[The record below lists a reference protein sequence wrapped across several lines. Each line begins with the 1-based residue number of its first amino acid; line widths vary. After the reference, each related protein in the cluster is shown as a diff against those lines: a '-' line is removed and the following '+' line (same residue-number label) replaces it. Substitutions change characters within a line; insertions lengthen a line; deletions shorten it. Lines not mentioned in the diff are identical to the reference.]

1 MNLLSQ
7 NSLIKESDYDKVF
20 EKLLPYI
27 QTLKKIAKNAGD
39 EISYDSHESTINLPF
54 DEEMVREVLTMRD
67 KMSTDRLKYF
77 VNIGIGGARL
87 GAKAI
92 YDALLGH
99 FDVLESDRFPKLIF
113 LDTNDSESLYKFANL
128 LKQIEDLRDIVV
140 NVISKS
146 ATTTETLANLEIIAG
161 NFPKIN
167 ERLVI
172 TTEKDSKLWEAAN
185 KKGLVNLL
193 TIEKVVGDRYSI
205 FSPVGLFPL
214 ASVGVDIFELLE
226 GAMEGRQQGL
236 ETSLQNNLS
245 ATSAISAYLNY
256 QNGKFIND
264 TFLFSPQLES
274 LGKWYRQLLGESL
287 GKDGRGITPTVSVG
301 STDLHSVEQLYV
313 GGPKDKFFNF
323 VWATP
328 RENVKV
334 PDQPYLSS
342 NTSLKNKT
350 ANDIMKAIYKGV
362 TLTYIKDQIPFVEVG
377 LGEIGE
383 KSLGFFMQFKMI
395 EMMFLGQLMG
405 VNAFDQPDVESY
417 KSKTREI
424 LSDKAGNR

>member
-7 NSLIKESDYDKVF
+7 NSLIKKSDYDKAF
-20 EKLLPYI
+20 EKLVPYI
-27 QTLKKIAKNAGD
+27 QKLKTVARNAGD
-39 EISYDSHESTINLPF
+39 EISYEEHESTINLPF
-54 DEEMVREVLTMRD
+54 DEKMVREVLTMRD

-99 FDVLESDRFPKLIF
+99 FDVIQPDRFPKLIF
-113 LDTNDSESLYKFANL
+113 LDTSDSEFLYKFANL
-128 LKQIEDLRDIVV
+128 LKQIEDPRDIVV

-146 ATTTETLANLEIIAG
+146 ATTTETLANLEIIAD

-172 TTEKDSKLWEAAN
+172 TTEKDSELWEAAN

-193 TIEKVVGDRYSI
+193 TIEKAVGDRYSI

-214 ASVGVDIFELLE
+214 ASAGIDIFELLE
-226 GAMEGRQQGL
+226 GAMEGRKQGL
-236 ETSLQNNLS
+236 ETSLENNLS
-245 ATSAISAYLNY
+245 ATSAISVYLNY
-256 QNGKFIND
+256 QNGKVIND

-287 GKDGRGITPTVSVG
+287 GKGGAGITPTVSIG
-301 STDLHSVEQLYV
+301 STDLHSVEQLYA

-323 VWATP
+323 VWASP
-328 RENVKV
+328 KESVKI
-334 PDQPYLSS
+334 PDQLYLSPVEDI
-342 NTSLKNKT
+342 KNKT
-350 ANDIMKAIYKGV
+350 ANDIMEAIYKAV
-362 TLTYIKDQIPFVEVG
+362 TYAYAEKKIPFVEID
-377 LGEIGE
+377 LGEVGE
-383 KSLGFFMQFKMI
+383 KSLGYFMQFKMI
-395 EMMFLGQLMG
+395 EMMFLGHFMG

-424 LSDKAGNR
+424 LSGTASK